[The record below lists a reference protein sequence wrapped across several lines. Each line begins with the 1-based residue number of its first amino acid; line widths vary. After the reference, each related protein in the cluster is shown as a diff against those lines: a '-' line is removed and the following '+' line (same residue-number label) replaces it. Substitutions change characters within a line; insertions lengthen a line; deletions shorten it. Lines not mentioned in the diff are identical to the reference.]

1 MIIYILFL
9 IFKDKSNS
17 FIYEIKSFFSKF
29 FNKNFYSNFINT
41 KIQYFLEIKNNLK
54 LLKNKKIDVYFL

>member
-41 KIQYFLEIKNNLK
+41 KIQYF
-54 LLKNKKIDVYFL
+54 